1 LFRYEKFLSADIFLL
16 LLMYKNNEFSGS
28 SDFYLTFCWLVDGRL
43 NCDLNRNHWM
53 QTIKE
58 VEA

>member
-1 LFRYEKFLSADIFLL
+1 
-16 LLMYKNNEFSGS
+16 MYKNNEFSGS
-28 SDFYLTFCWLVDGRL
+28 SDVYLTFCWLVDGRL